1 MESITHNLS
10 AILIQIL
17 CFMYFVY
24 PLNMIF
30 TIVIAFLSHFLSD
43 ALSKITY
50 HTSEA
55 MKDDKFWIIW
65 HVIIYSASIIVAII
79 FFIPFWLA
87 LLSVNIPDV
96 IDWFII
102 RPLQNRKRKMGSEVS
117 EEKNYRLH
125 HISDWIRSKLFFWL
139 PDLRYKKVGII
150 TELVT
155 IGILSFLI
163 WLFI

>member
-17 CFMYFVY
+17 CFKYALF
-24 PLNMIF
+24 PLNIIF
-30 TIVIAFLSHFLSD
+30 TIFFAFLSHFLSD

-50 HTSEA
+50 HTPEA

-65 HVIIYSASIIVAII
+65 HIIIYSASIIVAII
-79 FFIPFWLA
+79 FIIPFWLGIFF
-87 LLSVNIPDV
+87 VNLPD
-96 IDWFII
+96 ILDWFLI
-102 RPLQNRKRKMGSEVS
+102 RPIKNRKNRKISGTK

-125 HISDWIRSKLFFWL
+125 QIADWIRIKLFFWL
-139 PDLRYKKVGII
+139 PDLTYKKVGII

-163 WLFI
+163 WSFI